1 MGLTMDPMAAGIA
14 GVLDAMYRGFDRQE
28 GEERLL
34 RLLKLEVVENIKL
47 LEVANLDRETGF
59 KNDDPY
65 YRDLASRVQ
74 CKAHQ
79 AVYVAGVFIN
89 EELKVRDEKKNPK
102 LKLRTNP
109 DGTCTDIHEMAS
121 VHEFLDSFCSRAR
134 DLQNRVALPADN
146 EAMPL
151 TYYATRLKN
160 VLANELSLLSFLM
173 QLPLFE
179 KAGRN

>member
-1 MGLTMDPMAAGIA
+1 
-14 GVLDAMYRGFDRQE
+14 
-28 GEERLL
+28 
-34 RLLKLEVVENIKL
+34 
-47 LEVANLDRETGF
+47 
-59 KNDDPY
+59 
-65 YRDLASRVQ
+65 
-74 CKAHQ
+74 
-79 AVYVAGVFIN
+79 
-89 EELKVRDEKKNPK
+89 
-102 LKLRTNP
+102 
-109 DGTCTDIHEMAS
+109 MAS

>member
-1 MGLTMDPMAAGIA
+1 MGLTMDPLAAGIA

-65 YRDLASRVQ
+65 YRDIASRVQ
-74 CKAHQ
+74 YKAHQ
-79 AVYVAGVFIN
+79 AVYVAGVFID
-89 EELKVRDEKKNPK
+89 EELKIRDDKNSPK
-102 LKLRTNP
+102 LKLQTNS

-121 VHEFLDSFCSRAR
+121 VHDFLDSFSARGR
-134 DLQNRVALPADN
+134 DLQNRLAIPDN
-146 EAMPL
+146 NQAMPL
-151 TYYATRLKN
+151 TFYATRLKN
-160 VLANELSLLSFLM
+160 ILANELSLLSFLM
-173 QLPLFE
+173 QQPLFE
-179 KAGRN
+179 KSSRN

>member
-1 MGLTMDPMAAGIA
+1 MGLTMDPLAAGIA

-65 YRDLASRVQ
+65 YREIASRVQ
-74 CKAHQ
+74 YKAHQ

-89 EELKVRDEKKNPK
+89 EELKVRDNKNSPK
-102 LKLRTNP
+102 LKIQTNP
-109 DGTCTDIHEMAS
+109 DGTCTDIHEMVS
-121 VHEFLDSFCSRAR
+121 VHEFLDSFCGRGR
-134 DLQNRVALPADN
+134 DLQNRLAIPDDN

-151 TYYATRLKN
+151 TYFATRLKN

-173 QLPLFE
+173 SLPLFE
-179 KAGRN
+179 KSTRN